1 MLIFSTPDPSLFA
14 SCDDKLKIYFDGDL
28 QYEESAS
35 DPWDKEI
42 ELKIPRGTKVLG
54 LECKDTGGGKGI
66 LASTSDGMVTDGNWL
81 CSSNQNLD
89 GWAEPGF
96 EDTNGD
102 FSVPTLLEPNG
113 FVNYMERYIKQSYLI
128 IILVQ

>member
-54 LECKDTGGGKGI
+54 LVCKGTGGSKGI

-102 FSVPTLLEPNG
+102 FSVPTKYPSTQYPNG
-113 FVNYMERYIKQSYLI
+113 YSIYMERYIKKDD
-128 IILVQ
+128 